1 MKIEVGVK
9 NRLLT
14 TQETY
19 RIPSGSMND
28 CHIAFHFE
36 PGYGWDELDITAV
49 FTRTD
54 GQMAY
59 RVGIQPDVYV
69 SVPAGILN
77 RPGNIFVGLLG
88 CKGGN
93 TVVTSTTITLNVE
106 ANVLNVLN
114 PNAYPVN
121 EKGELDGDAYAQYVA
136 AVNAAAVRAELAADK
151 LENHV
156 CGWYTKAEADERF
169 AQKVKLQT
177 KVYGEF
183 KADVVADGE
192 VPSILVEAL
201 PPENIEGNLA
211 NPSPLHCIESVSVE
225 MESENSMQGY
235 MYSGFK
241 LRRLNDEI
249 KDALVMGNNGAYK
262 VERVYALKVSDAD
275 GEWLDYLTY
284 AVSLVTAP
292 DIAVQHVGSII
303 TNVGDIDLVADEHKI
318 VINFTTRPTTEELNN
333 IEIWYPLDVE
343 GIRPISSNKLGVVPK
358 EGCTIRVLKVV
369 NTLVSTLES
378 FKLMVGLD
386 VTKYLNKYNED
397 MVDLQNQIDKL
408 QDRIH
413 NLTMRLT
420 GVASA
425 MSLEIK
431 PEDWEQVGP
440 LEYVIQI
447 DDLGVVPVHCRRL
460 RCAAAANN
468 PGILPIDLRQVD
480 PETGIADSFA
490 CHVTDIDEDT
500 VEIKAFGI
508 VPEVMTRF
516 TYFAYK

>member
-49 FTRTD
+49 FTRTE
-54 GQMAY
+54 GQHAY
-59 RVGIQPDVYV
+59 RTGIQPDTYV

-77 RPGNIFVGLLG
+77 RPGNIFVGLVG
-88 CKGGN
+88 CKGGD

-114 PNAYPVN
+114 PTAYPVN
-121 EKGELDGDAYAQYVA
+121 DQGELDSDAYAQYVA

-169 AQKVKLQT
+169 SQKVKLQT
-177 KVYGEF
+177 KVYKEF
-183 KADVVADGE
+183 NADVVADGE
-192 VPSILVEAL
+192 IPSILVEAL
-201 PPENIEGNLA
+201 PPENIEGSLA
-211 NPSPLHCIESVSVE
+211 DPAPMHCIESVCVE
-225 MESENSMQGY
+225 MKGENSSQNY
-235 MYSGFK
+235 TYSGFK
-241 LRRLNDEI
+241 LRRLNDDI
-249 KDALVMGNNGAYK
+249 KDALVMGNTGAYK
-262 VERVYALKVSDAD
+262 IERVYALKVSEAD

-292 DIAVQHVGSII
+292 DIKLAYAGTIR
-303 TNVGDIDLVADEHKI
+303 TNVGDLNVVADEHKI
-318 VINFTTRPTTEELNN
+318 VINFTTRPSTSELNN
-333 IEIWYPLDVE
+333 IEIWYPMDVE
-343 GIRPISSNKLGVVPK
+343 GIKALSSNKLGAVPK
-358 EGCTIRVLKVV
+358 EGCVIRVVKTV
-369 NTLVSTLES
+369 NTVASVLDS

-386 VTKYLNKYNED
+386 VTKYLNKYNADIVE
-397 MVDLQNQIDKL
+397 LQNQIDKL
-408 QDRIH
+408 EDRIK
-413 NLTMRLT
+413 NMALRLT
-420 GVASA
+420 SVATA

-440 LEYVIQI
+440 FEYVIQI
-447 DDLGVVPVHCRRL
+447 DDLGVVPMNCRRL
-460 RCAAAANN
+460 RSASAANN

-480 PETGIADSFA
+480 PETGIAESFA

-508 VPEVMTRF
+508 VPTVMARF
-516 TYFAYK
+516 TYIAYK